1 MIEDAGGNSITTVV
15 LEVDMNEGFD
25 MYSII
30 SLISNKLYTILVYNF
45 QKKYF

>member
-15 LEVDMNEGFD
+15 LEVDMNRGFD

-30 SLISNKLYTILVYNF
+30 SLISNKRYTILVYNI